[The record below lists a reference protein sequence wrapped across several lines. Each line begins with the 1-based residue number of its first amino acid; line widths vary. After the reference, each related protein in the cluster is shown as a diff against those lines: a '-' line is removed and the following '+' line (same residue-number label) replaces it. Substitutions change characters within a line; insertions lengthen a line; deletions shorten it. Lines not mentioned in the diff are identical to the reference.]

1 MSDPLSRALDNV
13 VSRAAAAVRQAGW
26 RYGLSSEEVDEVFQD
41 VRIRL
46 WNARTS
52 EQISETSTSYV
63 YKTAASA
70 ALDLIRRRRGGV
82 PTESLDVVGE
92 APGPTMD
99 PEQSLAATE
108 LGRAVNAAVDTIPA
122 TRRPVVRMYLM
133 GYPREE
139 IAALMGWTEAKT
151 RNLLY
156 RGLADLREALT
167 ARGIGPRTA

>member
-1 MSDPLSRALDNV
+1 VSDPLSRALADI

-26 RYGLSSEEVDEVFQD
+26 RYGLSPDEVDEVFQD

-46 WNARTS
+46 WNARSS

-70 ALDLIRRRRGGV
+70 ALDLIRRRRAGL
-82 PTESLDVVGE
+82 PTESLDVVDAP
-92 APGPTMD
+92 APGQD
-99 PEQSLAATE
+99 PERTLAATE
-108 LGRAVNAAVDTIPA
+108 LGQAVNAAVDSIPA

-139 IAALMGWTEAKT
+139 IAQLMGWTEAKT

-167 ARGIGPRTA
+167 ARGIGPRTV

>member
-1 MSDPLSRALDNV
+1 VTDPLSRALDHV

-26 RYGLSSEEVDEVFQD
+26 RYGLSPEEVDEVFQD

-46 WNARTS
+46 WNARGS
-52 EQISETSTSYV
+52 EQISETGTSYV

-70 ALDLIRRRRGGV
+70 ALDLIRRRRSGL
-82 PTESLDVVGE
+82 PTESLDVVD
-92 APGPTMD
+92 AP
-99 PEQSLAATE
+99 ATE
-108 LGRAVNAAVDTIPA
+108 LGRAVDAAVDTIPA
-122 TRRPVVRMYLM
+122 SRRPVVRMYLM

>member
-1 MSDPLSRALDNV
+1 VSDPLSRALDDV

-26 RYGLSSEEVDEVFQD
+26 RYGLSPDEVDEVFQD

-46 WNARTS
+46 WTARAS

-82 PTESLDVVGE
+82 PTESLDVVD
-92 APGPTMD
+92 APTPDKD
-99 PEQSLAATE
+99 PEQTLAATE
-108 LGRAVNAAVDTIPA
+108 LGRAVDAAVDTIPA
-122 TRRPVVRMYLM
+122 SRRPVVRMYLM

-139 IAALMGWTEAKT
+139 IAQLMGWTEAKT

-156 RGLADLREALT
+156 RGLADLREALS
-167 ARGIGPRTA
+167 ARGLGPHAA

>member
-1 MSDPLSRALDNV
+1 VSDPLSRALDNLV
-13 VSRAAAAVRQAGW
+13 ARAAAAVRQAGW
-26 RYGLSSEEVDEVFQD
+26 RYGLSSDEVDEVFQD

-70 ALDLIRRRRGGV
+70 ALDLIRRRRGGL
-82 PTESLDVVGE
+82 PTESLDVVD
-92 APGPTMD
+92 APAPAHD

-108 LGRAVNAAVDTIPA
+108 LTRAVDAAVDSIPA
-122 TRRPVVRMYLM
+122 SRRPVVRMYLL

-139 IAALMGWTEAKT
+139 IATLMGWTEAKT

-167 ARGIGPRTA
+167 ARGIGPRPA